1 MFPVCRLARE
11 VTKWTVA
18 CDKSLLRLIC
28 YMNSTQELV
37 QVGFVGDDIK
47 NCTICIYSDADYA
60 GDKIT
65 SCSTSAGFIAI
76 CGPNTMV
83 PVATL
88 CKKQRGTSSSTTES
102 EIVALY
108 HVMKTD
114 GAPLMD
120 LWEVIAEIF
129 VPLSGGRRSSL
140 VAKKSSE
147 TRQLTPSVDSDSDN
161 SESMSLQ
168 SQIEH
173 SDSECEQPLRAR
185 ASILPP
191 FVLEDN
197 DATIKIIKK
206 GRSLQLRHVNRTQRV
221 PLSWLFDFS
230 LPKI

>member
-1 MFPVCRLARE
+1 
-11 VTKWTVA
+11 
-18 CDKSLLRLIC
+18 
-28 YMNSTQELV
+28 
-37 QVGFVGDDIK
+37 
-47 NCTICIYSDADYA
+47 
-60 GDKIT
+60 
-65 SCSTSAGFIAI
+65 
-76 CGPNTMV
+76 MV

-88 CKKQRGTSSSTTES
+88 CKKQRGTSSPTTES

-185 ASILPP
+185 ASFCHRLCSRITMLP
-191 FVLEDN
+191 LKSSRRAEACSYDM
-197 DATIKIIKK
+197 
-206 GRSLQLRHVNRTQRV
+206 
-221 PLSWLFDFS
+221 
-230 LPKI
+230 